1 MSLRMRD
8 ADSSGLDAGF
18 RIPVSRFR
26 RRIRLE
32 AGDRIR
38 LLPIAEIRHGI
49 TRSPRATANGKRGE
63 NGRTDSGKC
72 NRVATPAESW
82 KLRAGSWKL
91 GAGSWKLGAG
101 SWKLE
106 AGS

>member
-18 RIPVSRFR
+18 RIPVSRLR

-63 NGRTDSGKC
+63 NGRTDSGKVQSSSNTC
-72 NRVATPAESW
+72 W
-82 KLRAGSWKL
+82 KLAAGS
-91 GAGSWKLGAG
+91 
-101 SWKLE
+101 
-106 AGS
+106 